1 MTSQSTPD
9 MTTFQGL
16 IFALQQFW
24 ARQGCVIMQPLDM
37 EVGAGTFHPA
47 TFLRAIG
54 PENWNAAYVQ
64 PSRRPTDGRYGENP
78 NRLQHYYQFQ
88 VVMKPSPDNIQALY
102 LDSLRALGIDPLVHD
117 IRFVEDNWESPT
129 LGAWG
134 LGWEVWMNGM
144 EVTQFTY
151 FQQVGGLECFP
162 VTGEITYGLERLAM
176 YLQGVDN
183 VYDLVWADGPQ
194 GKVTYGDVY
203 HQNEVEMSTFNFE
216 HADTGE
222 LFHQFAFFES
232 EAHRLVE
239 LSLPLPAYEFVLKAS
254 HAFNLLDARH
264 AISVTERQ
272 RYILKVRTLARA
284 VARAYFETRQQLG
297 FPMAD
302 QANRE
307 RVLAQ
312 LAKEENQ

>member
-9 MTTFQGL
+9 INTFQGL

-54 PENWNAAYVQ
+54 PENWNSAYVQ

-88 VVMKPSPDNIQALY
+88 VVMKPSPDNIQELY
-102 LDSLRALGIDPLVHD
+102 LESLKELGVDPLVHD
-117 IRFVEDNWESPT
+117 LRFVEDNWESPT

-144 EVTQFTY
+144 EVSQFTY

-176 YLQGVDN
+176 YIQGVDN
-183 VYDLVWADGPQ
+183 VYDLIWTEGPQ

-216 HADTGE
+216 HADTKE
-222 LFHQFAFFES
+222 LFHQFSFFES

-239 LSLPLPAYEFVLKAS
+239 LNLPLPAYEFVLKAS
-254 HAFNLLDARH
+254 HTFNLLDARH

-284 VARAYFETRQQLG
+284 VAKAYFDARHKLG
-297 FPMAD
+297 FPLAD
-302 QANRE
+302 EANRKF
-307 RVLAQ
+307 VLDQ
-312 LAKEENQ
+312 LAKEEK